1 MVFQGLNKEKAEA
14 SWKDF
19 ENWVKGM
26 PQNYSFEMPLTVI
39 DLPAQHLWDI
49 DFLKQY
55 APQLIASD
63 DRPGAPANN
72 IYWASDETGKFLY
85 AYHSAWLP
93 ESLLQ
98 KNKVH
103 QLTDAIFAASRNWT
117 MSLHFNKGLAG
128 AGAEEIAAAK
138 DTAMNPAVLNAFAL
152 AIIAG
157 EGEPAFVGLAGH
169 EPNMKEARSGASR
182 INKAINALLKV
193 APDAGSYVSESNFF
207 EKTGND
213 PSGVQTIRGWLQ

>member
-1 MVFQGLNKEKAEA
+1 
-14 SWKDF
+14 
-19 ENWVKGM
+19 
-26 PQNYSFEMPLTVI
+26 
-39 DLPAQHLWDI
+39 
-49 DFLKQY
+49 
-55 APQLIASD
+55 
-63 DRPGAPANN
+63 
-72 IYWASDETGKFLY
+72 
-85 AYHSAWLP
+85 
-93 ESLLQ
+93 
-98 KNKVH
+98 
-103 QLTDAIFAASRNWT
+103 

-193 APDAGSYVSESNFF
+193 APNAGSYVSESNFF
-207 EKTGND
+207 EKNWQQSFWGSNYPRLAAIKKKYD
-213 PSGVQTIRGWLQ
+213 PEGLFFVRHGVGSEEWSDDGFTRKK